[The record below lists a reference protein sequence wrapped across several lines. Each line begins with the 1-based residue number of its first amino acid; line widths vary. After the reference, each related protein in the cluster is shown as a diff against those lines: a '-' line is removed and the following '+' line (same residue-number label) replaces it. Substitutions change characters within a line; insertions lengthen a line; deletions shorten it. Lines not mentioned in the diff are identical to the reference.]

1 MGKFLRFNNGKYKIY
16 LASLKNSEL
25 NLLKIG
31 ITQFV
36 DAEDR
41 FNWNYK
47 EYTRGI
53 EPEAY
58 HNLFPEI
65 TICDSVIVENKAQA
79 EEIEAKIL
87 NGWGAKDFWLES
99 QLSGITELRKYT
111 SQRYAIA
118 KSIITKVKNETRTK
132 TNRNSR

>member
-16 LASLKNSEL
+16 LASLKNIDL

-47 EYTRGI
+47 EYTRGN

-65 TICDSVIVENKAQA
+65 TICDSVIVENKAKA

-87 NGWGAKDFWLES
+87 SGWGTKDFWLEP

-118 KSIITKVKNETRTK
+118 KSIITQIKNETRTK
-132 TNRNSR
+132 TN

>member
-16 LASLKNSEL
+16 LASLKNSDL

-47 EYTRGI
+47 EYTRGN

-58 HNLFPEI
+58 HNHSCNLAA
-65 TICDSVIVENKAQA
+65 TRNALIVNPPD
-79 EEIEAKIL
+79 I
-87 NGWGAKDFWLES
+87 S
-99 QLSGITELRKYT
+99 
-111 SQRYAIA
+111 
-118 KSIITKVKNETRTK
+118 
-132 TNRNSR
+132 